1 MSKVAGYKIKTHNSV
16 AFLYAKNNLSEREIK
31 ETTPSTTALIRIKYL
46 GMHLIKEVKERPVL

>member
-1 MSKVAGYKIKTHNSV
+1 V